1 MIPTIPTIPA
11 SSAPPARAFD
21 LAEAIELLRR
31 TPRVLETWLTGL
43 PDGWTRQNEGPG
55 TWSPYDVV
63 GHLVHGEKTDWLPR
77 ARHLLRHGT
86 SVPFEPFDR
95 EAMFRDSAGKSL
107 ADLLADFARRRQES
121 LEGLAALSLSDPDL
135 DREGLHPELGRV
147 TLRQHLATWVAH
159 DLTHL
164 GQVARVMAKL
174 HRDAVGP
181 WRVYLPLLDR

>member
-1 MIPTIPTIPA
+1 MTPTMPA
-11 SSAPPARAFD
+11 SPAREFD
-21 LAEAIELLRR
+21 LAEATELLGR
-31 TPRVLETWLTGL
+31 TPRILQTWLAGL
-43 PDGWTRQNEGPG
+43 PGGWTRQNEGPG

-77 ARHLLRHGT
+77 AHHLLRHGP

-95 EAMFRDSAGKSL
+95 EAMLRDSAGKSL
-107 ADLLADFARRRQES
+107 EDLLAEFARWREES
-121 LEGLAALSLSDPDL
+121 LQGLSALRLSDQDL

-164 GQVARVMAKL
+164 AQVARVMAKL